1 MENKRLDAYF
11 PKYNVE
17 IEIDEYDHEYRYSK
31 FERSR
36 QLTIESYGISVIR
49 TNPDA
54 ADFN

>member
-54 ADFN
+54 ADLN